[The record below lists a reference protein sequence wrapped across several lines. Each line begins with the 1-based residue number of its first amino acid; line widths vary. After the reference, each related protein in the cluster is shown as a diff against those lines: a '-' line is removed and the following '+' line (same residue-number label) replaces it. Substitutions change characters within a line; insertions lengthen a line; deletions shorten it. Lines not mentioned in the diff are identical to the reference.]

1 MIIGSIVDGIVID
14 HIPAGRGMELYRLL
28 NLEPLTC
35 EVAVITNADS
45 GKVEKKDI
53 LKIGQIIDLDLSVL
67 GYISTKITVNYIQ
80 NGERVKKVHPELPQT
95 ITNMITCKN
104 PRCITTI
111 EQELPQVFKL
121 ADANTGTYRCM
132 YCETKAGKSKQG

>member
-28 NLEPLTC
+28 NLDALDC
-35 EVAVITNADS
+35 EVAVITNAES
-45 GKVEKKDI
+45 GKVNKKDI
-53 LKIGQIIDLDLSVL
+53 LKVGQVIDLDLSVL
-67 GYISTKITVNYIQ
+67 GYISTKITVNYIE
-80 NGERVKKVHPELPQT
+80 NGHRVKKIHPELPET
-95 ITNMITCKN
+95 ITNMIKCKN

-121 ADANTGTYRCM
+121 ADREHRTYRCL